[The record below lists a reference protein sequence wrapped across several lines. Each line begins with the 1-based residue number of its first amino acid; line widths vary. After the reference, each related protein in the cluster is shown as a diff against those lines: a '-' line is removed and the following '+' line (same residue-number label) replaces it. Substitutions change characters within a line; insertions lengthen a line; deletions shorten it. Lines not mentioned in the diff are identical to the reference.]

1 MQENQSNQLIKEF
14 LIENLLQD
22 QLEKYR
28 ERLIDL
34 VTEEILKSL
43 PEAQANQLRS
53 QIESG
58 ATPEEMQATI
68 KSANL
73 NMDQIV
79 QGAVNRLTEEK

>member
-1 MQENQSNQLIKEF
+1 MQENQANQLIKEY
-14 LIENLLQD
+14 LIKNLFQD
-22 QLEKYR
+22 QLEKYS

-43 PEAQANQLRS
+43 PEVQANQLRS
-53 QIESG
+53 QIEAG

-73 NMDQIV
+73 DMDQIV
-79 QGAVNRLTEEK
+79 QGAVKKLTEEK